1 MRSYTI
7 HLKSGG
13 AWPQDGPVLIKEG
26 FNWPAAAFTVVWAL
40 WSRLWWPAGIIF
52 VFGALLTVVADLLGA
67 DQIIQTAASIG
78 LAIIVGYCANDWHR
92 IKLRRAGFHIQGV
105 VVADNLDGARRRCF
119 DRLASP
125 G

>member
-26 FNWPAAAFTVVWAL
+26 FNWPAAAFTVAWAL

-52 VFGALLTVVADLLGA
+52 LLGVLLMVVADLLGA
-67 DQIIQTAASIG
+67 DQIMQAAASTG
-78 LAIIVGYCANDWHR
+78 LATIVGFCANDWHR
-92 IKLRRAGFHIQGV
+92 INLHRAGYSIHGV
-105 VVADNLDGARRRCF
+105 VVAKNLDGARRRCF
-119 DRLASP
+119 DRLASA